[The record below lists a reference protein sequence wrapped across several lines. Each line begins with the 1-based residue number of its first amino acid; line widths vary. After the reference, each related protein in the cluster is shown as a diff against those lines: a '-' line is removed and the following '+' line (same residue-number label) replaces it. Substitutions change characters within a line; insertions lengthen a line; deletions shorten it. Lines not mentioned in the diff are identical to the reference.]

1 MAKKNNI
8 LKKIQL
14 GVIVTIVAILI
25 LSELLY
31 VMQQPVNKVQAPV
44 NSDNISDQTIPAEIQ
59 LYQTNQ

>member
-14 GVIVTIVAILI
+14 GVIVFIVAILI

-31 VMQQPVNKVQAPV
+31 VMQQPGNKVQAPISV
-44 NSDNISDQTIPAEIQ
+44 DNNIDQTMPAEIQ